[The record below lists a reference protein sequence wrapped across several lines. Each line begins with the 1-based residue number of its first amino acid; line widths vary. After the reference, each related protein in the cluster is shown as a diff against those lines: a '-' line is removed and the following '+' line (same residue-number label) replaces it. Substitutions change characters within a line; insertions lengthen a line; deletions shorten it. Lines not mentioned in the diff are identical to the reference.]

1 MKRLWLPLVVL
12 LVAVA
17 CSGPSDPPA
26 ASEPEP
32 APSPEAGSSVLA
44 SEDTYDFEA
53 PIPRYAPA
61 LATELIETTKDL
73 KRNIRTWVGSG
84 MEPGPPARP
93 VLLRSIRHQR
103 IYRQLLEHPRTFR
116 KVLALL
122 PPKLESF
129 AKNTVLAG
137 FRLRSIVTP
146 LDDPPDW
153 KIRKPAPAREL
164 LRYYKKAGRRFNI
177 PWQTLASLNFVESR
191 FGRILGP
198 SSAGAMGPMQFM
210 PATWA
215 AYGNGG
221 DIMDPHDS
229 IMGAAR
235 YLSASGAPARMADAL
250 FAYNRS
256 TDYVKAIQI
265 YARQMTLHP
274 SAFAM
279 YYHWQVY
286 VLTKD
291 GDMQLSGPG
300 RDV

>member
-1 MKRLWLPLVVL
+1 MKRLSAALAAL
-12 LVAVA
+12 LMTVA
-17 CSGPSDPPA
+17 CSTLAEPPA
-26 ASEPEP
+26 AAEPEP
-32 APSPEAGSSVLA
+32 HPSPEAGSSVLA
-44 SEDTYDFEA
+44 TEDTYDFEA
-53 PIPRYAPA
+53 PIPRHAPA

-73 KRNIRTWVGSG
+73 KRNIHTWVDTG
-84 MEPGPPARP
+84 MQPGPPARP
-93 VLLRSIRHQR
+93 VQLRSIRHQR
-103 IYRQLLEHPRTFR
+103 IYRQLLDHPRTFR
-116 KVLALL
+116 RVLELL
-122 PPKLESF
+122 PPKLQAF
-129 AKNTVLAG
+129 ARNTVLAG
-137 FRLRSIVTP
+137 SRLRSIVTP

-153 KIRKPAPAREL
+153 KIHKPAPTNEL

-256 TDYVKAIQI
+256 QSYVRAIQI
-265 YARQMTLHP
+265 YAQQMTHHP

-300 RDV
+300 KDV

>member
-1 MKRLWLPLVVL
+1 MKRISASLIGLVV
-12 LVAVA
+12 VVG
-17 CSGPSDPPA
+17 CSDATEAPSA
-26 ASEPEP
+26 APEP
-32 APSPEAGSSVLA
+32 VPSPEVGSSVLA
-44 SEDTYDFEA
+44 AEDTYDFEQ
-53 PIPRYAPA
+53 PIPRFAPA
-61 LATELIETTKDL
+61 LATELQETTRDL
-73 KRNIRTWVGSG
+73 KRNIRVWIESG
-84 MEPGPPARP
+84 MDPGEPARP

-103 IYRQLLEHPRTFR
+103 IYRQLLDHPRTAR
-116 KVLALL
+116 KVFELL
-122 PPKLESF
+122 PPKLEAF

-137 FRLRSIVTP
+137 SRLRSIVTP

-153 KIRKPAPAREL
+153 KIHKPAPAREL
-164 LRYYKKAGRRFNI
+164 LRYYKKAGRRFDI

-221 DIMDPHDS
+221 DINDPHDS

-235 YLSASGAPARMADAL
+235 YLAASGAPERMADAL

-265 YARQMTLHP
+265 YAKQMTHHP
-274 SAFAM
+274 SAYPI

-291 GDMQLSGPG
+291 GDLQLSGPG

>member
-1 MKRLWLPLVVL
+1 MKRLSAL
-12 LVAVA
+12 LAALLLTVA
-17 CSGPSDPPA
+17 CSGSAEPPVVA
-26 ASEPEP
+26 EPEP
-32 APSPEAGSSVLA
+32 QPSPEAGSSVLGA
-44 SEDTYDFEA
+44 EDTYDFEA
-53 PIPRYAPA
+53 PIPRNAPA
-61 LATELIETTKDL
+61 LATELIQITKDL
-73 KRNIRTWVGSG
+73 KRNIRTWVDSG

-93 VLLRSIRHQR
+93 VQLRSIRHQR
-103 IYRQLLEHPRTFR
+103 IYRQLLDHPRTFR
-116 KVLALL
+116 RVLELL
-122 PPKLESF
+122 PPKLEAF
-129 AKNTVLAG
+129 ARNTVLAG
-137 FRLRSIVTP
+137 SRLRSIVTP

-153 KIRKPAPAREL
+153 KIHKPAPAHEL

-235 YLSASGAPARMADAL
+235 YLSASGAPQRMADAL

-265 YARQMTLHP
+265 YAKQMTHHP

-300 RDV
+300 KDV